1 MKRHHLYL
9 LGALL
14 TGTIVGPMAVVTV
27 RAVLVVNTNVQSLE
41 ALRKLNETQQ
51 ALSATF
57 ERISAGL
64 RINKAADDAAGLG
77 VAENLDAE
85 SRSLRQGMRNTNDG
99 ISVIQTAESASNEVA
114 NIIKRMRELAVQS
127 SSETLAADERAYV
140 QDEFEQLS
148 AEVERITQ
156 QTITLSSISDDGL
169 SPSTQVTVAVDLL
182 QDRLR
187 EIGTI
192 LNASLELMKEPTP
205 QHEKRIFFIKQSP
218 ATKQI
223 AAAEKLMEKTQKD
236 ILRSMKELQKEA
248 QKENDRI
255 AAGAASISSASSST
269 GKKKAAS
276 QRSKSRSL

>member
-1 MKRHHLYL
+1 
-9 LGALL
+9 
-14 TGTIVGPMAVVTV
+14 MAIVTV